1 MFIFFINI
9 LGVVM
14 TPAAMLVMYHPQTG
28 TVLAFIEQ
36 STVYTLPLLTC
47 CSCTYRTGTVLAYIN
62 PPTVFLDPC

>member
-36 STVYTLPLLTC
+36 STVYFAPIDMLVI
-47 CSCTYRTGTVLAYIN
+47 YQTGTVLAFIN
-62 PPTVFLDPC
+62 PSTVLLDPC